1 MHLPYHVSEES
12 HSTSTLPSLSY
23 LLAINLLYR
32 RPQGEPEN
40 VTDFPKSSFDSIYCK
55 VIVTFQ

>member
-23 LLAINLLYR
+23 LLAINLLYQ

-40 VTDFPKSSFDSIYCK
+40 VTDFLSPLLTAFT
-55 VIVTFQ
+55 VR